1 MGRGS
6 RPPSRLDFRLTAM
19 ADVAI
24 SDIPE
29 TSAARR
35 KWAVHGGR
43 LLLAAAIIAAW
54 EYGAR
59 TLGPLFFA
67 PPLDVL
73 ERIGAMV
80 RNGQLVA
87 DIAATMRVS
96 AAGFAIAAFFGVL
109 IPFLLRRSRSEE
121 HT

>member
-1 MGRGS
+1 
-6 RPPSRLDFRLTAM
+6 M

-24 SDIPE
+24 SDFRE
-29 TSAARR
+29 ASAAWR

-43 LLLAAAIIAAW
+43 LLVAVVIIAAW
-54 EYGAR
+54 AYGAR

-73 ERIGAMV
+73 ERIGAMA

-96 AAGFAIAAFFGVL
+96 AAGFAIAAFFEADVRWLSHYGFRPL
-109 IPFLLRRSRSEE
+109 DLPTLAGGLSS
-121 HT
+121 